1 MLGEEPQTVLQS
13 SERDRSI
20 NASIFKGEAIE
31 LLNTPHKE
39 KEKVV
44 QSAEDK
50 SRPPASIFRD
60 EGAELLIM
68 TQKDPHV
75 TKNREDNTSPS
86 STSEQEIFK

>member
-39 KEKVV
+39 KEKVA

-60 EGAELLIM
+60 EGADLLIL
-68 TQKDPHV
+68 TQKDLPA
-75 TKNREDNTSPS
+75 TKSREENVSPS
-86 STSEQEIFK
+86 FT